1 MIDLID
7 IFWKCDNSLL
17 DNITFEIRVNNCKV
31 AIFYDLEATQ
41 EFINTLGRDYDN
53 LRWFILSRDQVIVID
68 FYDKKVCDE

>member
-7 IFWKCDNSLL
+7 IFWKYDNSLL

-31 AIFYDLEATQ
+31 AIFYDLEVTQ
-41 EFINTLGRDYDN
+41 EFINVLDRDYDN
-53 LRWFILSRDQVIVID
+53 VRWFILSRDQVIVID

>member
-7 IFWKCDNSLL
+7 IFWKYDNSLL

-41 EFINTLGRDYDN
+41 EFINALGRDYDN
-53 LRWFILSRDQVIVID
+53 VRWFILSRGQVIVID